1 MIKDWSVGTKSWLAI
16 HWKRLLIFGGGGIL
30 ALMILVQI
38 VWPAANL
45 LPFASIDGVKLSGW
59 SKADATAALDR
70 KYAQAPLAIYFGD
83 STEAHQSPKPSEI
96 GVSISNEQRVKQ
108 TTYPWYLRLVP
119 TSLLWGH
126 WVVQTDDTPS
136 YKRDSAVLAAYIKKE
151 LGDSCSVPAK
161 NAGLKVDGGKL
172 KLQKSANGGTCTVA
186 DVTKKIAGAQFN
198 LTSDVSVTIPVKVVP
213 PAVSNSDA
221 QAVADQ
227 VSTGISQ
234 GINVKAGGQTVLLPK
249 DQLIT
254 WLDFSVVEN
263 KLDYA
268 FNADRSGAYLDTALA
283 AKVAVAPGV
292 TKVSTYDFVE
302 TARQIGP
309 NGQTLDKVGTLA
321 GLKSFVAGE
330 TKEVSAATAVVAPSI
345 AYTRAYSPSDVGLSA
360 LMKHFAETHPGTY
373 GVALTELAGQHRRA
387 VYGGGTS
394 FITASTYK
402 LFVAYSTLK
411 RVEAGTWQWTDQIQ
425 GGRDLTRCF
434 DDMIVKSDNDCA
446 HALLTKIGFAA
457 ITNEAHDI
465 GCASTS
471 FMNKDGIKSTASDLA
486 LLLGMVQTGQVLSQ
500 QPSRDRLINAM
511 KRNVYRQGIPKGVS
525 SVVANKVGFMDG
537 LLHDAAIVYGPTGPY
552 ILTIMTNGSSW
563 ANIAELTRQIEALRI
578 Q

>member
-1 MIKDWSVGTKSWLAI
+1 MIKDWSVGAKSWLAI
-16 HWKRLLIFGGGGIL
+16 HWKRVLLFGGGGIW
-30 ALMILVQI
+30 ALMTLAQI
-38 VWPAANL
+38 VWPAGSL

-59 SKADATAALDR
+59 SKTDATAALNER
-70 KYAQAPLAIYFGD
+70 YAQTPLAIYFGD
-83 STEAHQSPKPSEI
+83 SAEAHRNPKPSEI
-96 GVSISNEQRVKQ
+96 GVSISNQQRVKQ
-108 TTYPWYLRLVP
+108 TTYPWYLRLAP
-119 TSLLWGH
+119 ASLLWGH
-126 WVVQTDDTPS
+126 WAVPTDEAPS

-161 NAGLKVDGGKL
+161 NAGLKVVDDKL

-186 DVTKKIAGAQFN
+186 DVTKKLANAQFS
-198 LTSDVSVTIPVKVVP
+198 LKTDVSVTIPVKVVP
-213 PAVSNSDA
+213 PAVSNGDA

-227 VSTGISQ
+227 VGMGISQ
-234 GINVKAGGQTVLLPK
+234 GINVKAGSQTALLPK

-254 WLDFSVVEN
+254 WLDFSVIEN
-263 KLDYA
+263 KLDYN
-268 FNADRSGAYLDTALA
+268 FNVERASAYLDTALA

-302 TARQIGP
+302 TARQNGP
-309 NGQTLDKVGTLA
+309 NGQTLDKAGTLV
-321 GLKSFVAGE
+321 GLKSYVAGE

-345 AYTRAYSPSDVGLSA
+345 AYTRTYSPSDVGLSA
-360 LMKHFAETHPGTY
+360 LMKHYAETHPGTY
-373 GVALTELAGQHRRA
+373 GVALTELSGKHRRA
-387 VYGGGTS
+387 LYGGGTS

-411 RVEAGTWQWTDQIQ
+411 RVEAGTWQWSDQIQ
-425 GGRDLTRCF
+425 GGRDLTTCF
-434 DDMIVKSDNDCA
+434 DDMIVKSDNACA
-446 HALLTKIGFAA
+446 QALLTKVGFSA

-471 FMNKDGIKSTASDLA
+471 FMGKDGIKSTASDLA

-511 KRNVYRQGIPKGVS
+511 KRNVYRQGIPKGVG

-552 ILTIMTNGSSW
+552 VLTIMTNGSSW